1 MKVKVDDGAFAP
13 IRAHETDA
21 GLDLRAWVGTTV
33 PAHGSAV
40 IGTGTHVELPEG
52 CCGLLVSKS
61 GLNVARDITS
71 TGLIDEG
78 YTGQIMV
85 KLYNHGDKDYEIKA
99 GDKISQ
105 LVVIP
110 VRYEPVELVD
120 SIGGN
125 TDRGDNGFG
134 STGR

>member
-1 MKVKVDDGAFAP
+1 MKIKVDSGAFPPA
-13 IRAHETDA
+13 RAHSTDA
-21 GLDLRAWVGTTV
+21 GLDLRAWRGMRI

-40 IGTGTHVELPEG
+40 IGTGTHVQLPEG

-61 GLNVARDITS
+61 GLNVVHDITS

-78 YTGQIMV
+78 YTGEIMV
-85 KLYNHGDKDYEIKA
+85 KLYNHGEQSYQVEA

-110 VRYEPVELVD
+110 VRYEPVEIVD
-120 SIGGN
+120 ELDDAAG
-125 TDRGDNGFG
+125 RGDSGFG

>member
-1 MKVKVDDGAFAP
+1 MKVMVEKEAFLP
-13 IRAHETDA
+13 VRAHATDA
-21 GLDLRAWVGTTV
+21 GLDLRAVKAAMV
-33 PAHGSAV
+33 PAGGFAL
-40 IGTGTHVELPEG
+40 IGTGVHVELPKG

-61 GLNVARDITS
+61 GLNVKHNITS

-78 YTGQIMV
+78 YTGEIMV
-85 KLYNHGDKDYEIKA
+85 KLYNHGKDSYQVEA

-110 VRYEPVELVD
+110 VRYEEIEIVESL
-120 SIGGN
+120 SSL
-125 TDRGDNGFG
+125 TDRGGGGFG